1 MKILVVGG
9 TSFVGRH
16 IVEEAVKKGHQV
28 TLFNRGKSN
37 PEVFSELPRII
48 GDRRRDAVKLQNDEW
63 DAVIDTSAYTPAD
76 LQPVLENIT
85 AAHYTFVSTIS
96 VYNDFTKGP
105 VTEDSSL
112 HFGLE
117 EGEVTGE
124 SYGPLKVS
132 CEKIVRK
139 YFGDASLIVRPGIV
153 AGAYDPTD
161 RFTYWAMKLKE
172 GGDLLIPGSRSRKIQ
187 WIDARD
193 LASFI
198 VSNVENRTNGTF
210 NVTAD
215 PVTMEELVKIL
226 ASPDVHPRWIEDKI
240 LIEAGIQPFEI
251 PLWIPID
258 ESYPD
263 GFILAD
269 NSRAKETGW
278 KPRSLSETAEAVHMW
293 KNSFSGSGLKTELSD
308 GQIRKV
314 LSVLENHT

>member
-16 IVEEAVKKGHQV
+16 IVEEAVKKGHMV

-37 PEVFSELPRII
+37 PDLFTELPRII
-48 GDRRRDAVKLQNDEW
+48 GDRRSDAGKLQNEKW

-76 LQPVLENIT
+76 LQPVLNNIK

-112 HFGLE
+112 HKE
-117 EGEVTGE
+117 VEAEKVTGE
-124 SYGPLKVS
+124 TYGPLKVS
-132 CEKIVRK
+132 CENMVRE
-139 YFGDASLIVRPGIV
+139 YFGHASLIIRPGIV

-161 RFTYWAMKLKE
+161 RFTYWAMKLKA
-172 GGDLLIPGSRSRKIQ
+172 GGVLLIPGSKSRKIQ

-193 LASFI
+193 LASFT
-198 VSNVENRTNGTF
+198 VSHVENRTNGTF

-226 ASPDVHPRWIEDKI
+226 ASQDLRPRWVEDKI
-240 LIEAGIQPFEI
+240 LMEAGIQPFEF
-251 PLWIPID
+251 PLWIPITD
-258 ESYPD
+258 SYPD

-269 NSRAKETGW
+269 NSKAKEKGL
-278 KPRSLSETAEAVHMW
+278 KLRSLSETSEAVRMW
-293 KNSFSGSGLKTELSD
+293 KNGFGVGELKTEINEEKI
-308 GQIRKV
+308 QKI
-314 LSVLENHT
+314 LSVLKSYT